1 MSTLMTVA
9 RQLTSS
15 ATSVA
20 AVGLRTGLSVA
31 TNVTL
36 GARRVVWPDS
46 PGPSTDGDPAPESTA
61 PPVEPEP
68 VVPGPPPPAPEPEP
82 VPVPQPEP
90 ATPGMTKRAA
100 DVPLKSD
107 PTPASALPPEPEGPD
122 APAEELGTDGAT
134 GLAEAEPL
142 LDEAT
147 VKQVAADKAITAT
160 PTVSKRG
167 Y

>member
-61 PPVEPEP
+61 PP
-68 VVPGPPPPAPEPEP
+68 
-82 VPVPQPEP
+82 
-90 ATPGMTKRAA
+90 
-100 DVPLKSD
+100 
-107 PTPASALPPEPEGPD
+107 
-122 APAEELGTDGAT
+122 
-134 GLAEAEPL
+134 
-142 LDEAT
+142 
-147 VKQVAADKAITAT
+147 
-160 PTVSKRG
+160 
-167 Y
+167 